1 MCTSSRAAAS
11 ILWLRITGRRGTPSP
26 RNWQVRLPCHP
37 IGTLG
42 CRDYGQ
48 GRCRI
53 VIAHESGVEDPKG
66 AQPRDTTLEPP
77 IAVLPRSHARLGNET
92 CTSSAYHG
100 EGSMNRSRGPDV
112 TTPHES
118 ATWAG
123 LQPPR
128 FDTGNTVTGEREAQ
142 EGEQATVGCHPSG
155 AGQDRLLGKP
165 QMCPQDLTL
174 HHPAAPTL
182 LECAAKGCPTDTGCQ
197 WTRDELEA
205 AITKGPHSS
214 ALNKDAMVQL
224 ATKVDEKVCKGQVQ
238 VVNKEDI
245 HDNPLANLKIL
256 PVAMMPHKSRKFRA
270 ILDLSFLIRLNCGR
284 VLDSVNDSLVKEVPR
299 GAVVHMGHVLTCIIY
314 LFTTPPLV
322 PQGNVGYK
330 GCLLAPGLQ
339 DQQRMEFRLRPT

>member
-1 MCTSSRAAAS
+1 
-11 ILWLRITGRRGTPSP
+11 
-26 RNWQVRLPCHP
+26 
-37 IGTLG
+37 
-42 CRDYGQ
+42 
-48 GRCRI
+48 
-53 VIAHESGVEDPKG
+53 
-66 AQPRDTTLEPP
+66 
-77 IAVLPRSHARLGNET
+77 
-92 CTSSAYHG
+92 
-100 EGSMNRSRGPDV
+100 
-112 TTPHES
+112 
-118 ATWAG
+118 
-123 LQPPR
+123 
-128 FDTGNTVTGEREAQ
+128 
-142 EGEQATVGCHPSG
+142 
-155 AGQDRLLGKP
+155 
-165 QMCPQDLTL
+165 MCPQDLTL

-314 LFTTPPLV
+314 LFTPSPWFHRATWDIKDV
-322 PQGNVGYK
+322 
-330 GCLLAPGLQ
+330 
-339 DQQRMEFRLRPT
+339 FWRLDCKTSKEWSFAYVLPEEEGSR